1 MMEIEF
7 NRVVMIYLMCFFWYE

>member
-1 MMEIEF
+1 MEIEF